1 MARRRVL
8 EVPGVT
14 HDAPI
19 PMGVRLGQLI
29 VSSGIAGKDPSTG
42 ELPADPARQTELMFR
57 NVRTLLEAGEA
68 GIGDIARMTV
78 YVKDIAYREHVNR
91 EWLKM
96 FPDEHDRPARHTLVY
111 DLRGG
116 MLVQCELVAMV
127 DAEREG
133 DPR

>member
-1 MARRRVL
+1 
-8 EVPGVT
+8 VT

-42 ELPADPARQTELMFR
+42 ELPANPARQTELMFR
-57 NVRTLLEAGEA
+57 NVRTLLEAGGA
-68 GIGDIARMTV
+68 GIADIARMTV

-96 FPDEHDRPARHTLVY
+96 FPDQHDRPARHTLVY

-116 MLVQCELVAMV
+116 MLVQCELLAVV

>member
-1 MARRRVL
+1 M
-8 EVPGVT
+8 T

-57 NVRTLLEAGEA
+57 NVRTLLKAGEA

-127 DAEREG
+127 DGEREG